1 MRRICVL
8 INNSGLGGA
17 ERRFGRLFARM
28 SEDDRRTTFVVN
40 AELWQKLERAGVVSG
55 RKTDIWVLAE
65 PCARLGAWLGLKE
78 GLLAFSLRKLDYLVF
93 SGLLTT
99 RYLMAG
105 RCVFHLVLGGVYAC
119 LPLMLVRPDHGSVI
133 SVVHKLSMMVG
144 VSWAVPLYRLALW
157 RCDQIDALTE
167 AVRADLV
174 QLGLPGDKIL
184 VSEGSVVDAERFCP
198 SPEKEPRVVF
208 AGRLVEEKNPLLFVE
223 AIPQILRAVPAAKFS
238 LLGEGP
244 LQSLIERTLDRLNL
258 RQVVSVGFCL
268 DPAPVL
274 ANARVFV
281 SLQRTENYPSQ
292 SLLEAMACGVAVV
305 ATDVGLTHKLVDETV
320 GIRVKADP
328 ASVADAVVQLLQ
340 HPERVCE
347 MGRRARDR
355 VIRHHSTKTYLEY
368 LGELHSRVAYAS

>member
-1 MRRICVL
+1 MRRTCVL

-28 SEDDRRTTFVVN
+28 SEDDPSTTFVVN
-40 AELWQKLERAGVVSG
+40 AELWRKLVRAGVVSD
-55 RKTDIWVLAE
+55 RKTDVFVLPE
-65 PCARLGAWLGLKE
+65 PCSQLAVWIGLQE
-78 GLLAFSLRKLDYLVF
+78 GPFAFSLRKLDYLVF
-93 SGLLTT
+93 SCLIMT
-99 RYLMAG
+99 RYVMAG
-105 RCVFHLVLGGVYAC
+105 RRVFHLVLGGVYAC

-167 AVRADLV
+167 AVRDDLV
-174 QLGLPGDKIL
+174 ERGIPGDKIL

-208 AGRLVEEKNPLLFVE
+208 SGRLVEEKNPLLFVE
-223 AIPQILRAVPAAKFS
+223 AIPRILQAIPAAKFS

-244 LQSLIERTLDRLNL
+244 LQSLIEQALDRHDL
-258 RQVVSVGFCL
+258 RRAVNFEFCP

-274 ANARVFV
+274 AHARVFV

-292 SLLEAMACGVAVV
+292 SLLEAMACGTAVV
-305 ATDVGLTHKLVDETV
+305 ATDVGLTHKLVDESV
-320 GIRVKADP
+320 GIRVKPDP
-328 ASVADAVVQLLQ
+328 ASVADAVVQLLR
-340 HPERVCE
+340 HPERLRE
-347 MGRRARDR
+347 MGKRARDR
-355 VIRHHSTKTYLEY
+355 VIRHHSTNTYLEY
-368 LGELHSRVAYAS
+368 LGALHSRVAYAS